1 MSDAEAPIFSLA
13 FRVGELLRVSGLR
26 LVLAESCTGG
36 LLSKAMVDIPG
47 ISEYYC
53 GSAVTY
59 RNETKAQWLKADRN
73 ILNDPSIGP
82 VSPQIAEQMC
92 QGVLASTP
100 EADVAASVTGHLG
113 PEAPPD
119 LDGVIYIGV
128 VFRNEQKAQVV
139 RRKLSDEEPEN
150 GTKRSCRQREAGAFV
165 LEALLEALQQRGL
178 ND

>member
-13 FRVGELLRVSGLR
+13 FQVGELLKVSGLR

-59 RNETKAQWLKADRN
+59 RNETKAEWLKADRDL
-73 ILNDPSIGP
+73 LNDPSIGP
-82 VSPQIAEQMC
+82 VSSQIAEQMC
-92 QGVLASTP
+92 LGVLAATP
-100 EADVAASVTGHLG
+100 EADVSASVTGHLG

-128 VFRNEQKAQVV
+128 AFRKEQKAQIV
-139 RRKLSDEEPEN
+139 RRKLSDDEPES
-150 GTKRSCRQREAGAFV
+150 GTKRSFRQKEAGAFV
-165 LEALLEALQQRGL
+165 LKALLEAMKQRGC